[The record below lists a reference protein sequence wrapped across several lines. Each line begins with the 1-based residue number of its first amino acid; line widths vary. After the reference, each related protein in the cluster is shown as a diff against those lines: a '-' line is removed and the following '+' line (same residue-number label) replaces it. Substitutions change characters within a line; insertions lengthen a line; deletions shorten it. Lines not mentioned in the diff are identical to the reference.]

1 MRLPDCFWP
10 GFYNGRTAEKDWLGI
25 GFITQLAAKAT
36 AGDIE
41 HLAPLAEKTSGD

>member
-1 MRLPDCFWP
+1 MAD
-10 GFYNGRTAEKDWLGI
+10 GGKDWLGI

-41 HLAPLAEKTSGD
+41 HLAPLQKNVGD